1 MKFNFFCFQK
11 IHSKC
16 FKFQKLSNIS
26 DVKYKFFAFFVFCV
40 ATLCVVSVPEQ
51 SKVLLKKYLPYQNST
66 YCFYTQNTS
75 FDIPNTSK
83 IENGAENIIKCQ
95 LCFAN
100 ETKQKLDV
108 IFGESICLQN
118 YDAKQKDSVLQSIL
132 PIAKKIE
139 SVGDIQIFY
148 CYDFELPRF
157 VCVFG
162 KKINLQVAISKNAIT
177 VGYPLILG
185 DY

>member
-1 MKFNFFCFQK
+1 M
-11 IHSKC
+11 
-16 FKFQKLSNIS
+16 
-26 DVKYKFFAFFVFCV
+26 KYKFFAFFVFCV
-40 ATLCVVSVPEQ
+40 AILCVVSVPKQ

-66 YCFYTQNTS
+66 YCFYTQNAS
-75 FDIPNTSK
+75 FDIPNTTK
-83 IENGAENIIKCQ
+83 IKNGMGNIIKCQ
-95 LCFAN
+95 LRFAD

-118 YDAKQKDSVLQSIL
+118 YDENQKSLLVQNVS
-132 PIAKKIE
+132 PITKKIE
-139 SVGDIQIFY
+139 SIEKIKIFY
-148 CYDFELPRF
+148 CYDSLLPRF

-162 KKINLQVAISKNAIT
+162 QKINLQIAISNNAIT